1 MNNDE
6 KIIKLKQQIEEKRNK
21 LGKLKKFTP
30 ITNCILELDGVTT
43 NIQILSKE
51 KLALLLV
58 KLNLYKMS
66 MENLKMSFDK
76 IIISGYDIR
85 DWMSDIL
92 TKINIISYKE
102 EEQKLKIMENKL
114 IELLSS
120 EKKTELAID
129 EIEKML

>member
-21 LGKLKKFTP
+21 LGNLKRFTP
-30 ITNCILELDGVTT
+30 VTNCILELDGVTT

-66 MENLKMSFDK
+66 IKNLNMSFDK
-76 IIISGYDIR
+76 IIISGYDVR
-85 DWMSDIL
+85 DWIMDIL
-92 TKINIISYKE
+92 AKTDIIHYKE
-102 EEQKLKIMENKL
+102 EEQKLKTMEDKL
-114 IELLSS
+114 EKLLSN

-129 EIEKML
+129 EIAKML

>member
-6 KIIKLKQQIEEKRNK
+6 KIIKLKQQIEEKRK
-21 LGKLKKFTP
+21 SLAKAKRFTP
-30 ITNCILELDGVTT
+30 ITNCILELDGITT
-43 NIQILSKE
+43 NIQILPKE

-66 MENLKMSFDK
+66 IENLNMSLDE
-76 IIISGYDIR
+76 IIINGYNIG

-92 TKINIISYKE
+92 AKIDIISYKE
-102 EEQKLKIMENKL
+102 EEQKLKTMESKL
-114 IELLSS
+114 VELLSK

>member
-21 LGKLKKFTP
+21 LGNLKRFTP

-66 MENLKMSFDK
+66 IENLNMSFDK
-76 IIISGYDIR
+76 IMISGYDIR
-85 DWMSDIL
+85 DWIMDIL
-92 TKINIISYKE
+92 AKIDIISYKE
-102 EEQKLKIMENKL
+102 EEQKLKTMESKL
-114 IELLSS
+114 VELLSN

>member
-21 LGKLKKFTP
+21 LGNLKRFTP

-66 MENLKMSFDK
+66 IENLNMSFDK
-76 IIISGYDIR
+76 IMISGYDIR
-85 DWMSDIL
+85 DWMSDVL
-92 TKINIISYKE
+92 AKINVISYKE
-102 EEQKLKIMENKL
+102 EEQKLKTMESKL
-114 IELLSS
+114 VELLSN

>member
-6 KIIKLKQQIEEKRNK
+6 KIIKLKQQIEEKRTK
-21 LGKLKKFTP
+21 LGNLKRFTP
-30 ITNCILELDGVTT
+30 ITNCILELDGITT
-43 NIQILSKE
+43 NIQILPKE

-66 MENLKMSFDK
+66 MENLNMSLDE
-76 IIISGYDIR
+76 IIINGYNIG

-92 TKINIISYKE
+92 TKIDIISYKE
-102 EEQKLKIMENKL
+102 EEQKIKTMENKL
-114 IELLSS
+114 VELLSK

>member
-6 KIIKLKQQIEEKRNK
+6 KIIKLKQQIEEKRNE

-76 IIISGYDIR
+76 IIINGYDIR
-85 DWMSDIL
+85 DWMSDVL
-92 TKINIISYKE
+92 AKINIISYKE
-102 EEQKLKIMENKL
+102 EEQKLKTMENKL

>member
-6 KIIKLKQQIEEKRNK
+6 KIIKLKQQIEDKRTK
-21 LGKLKKFTP
+21 LGNLKRFTP
-30 ITNCILELDGVTT
+30 ITNCILELDGITT
-43 NIQILSKE
+43 NIQILPKE

-66 MENLKMSFDK
+66 IENLNMSLDE
-76 IIISGYDIR
+76 IIINGYNIG

-92 TKINIISYKE
+92 AKIDIISYKE
-102 EEQKLKIMENKL
+102 EEQKLKTMESKL
-114 IELLSS
+114 VELLSK

>member
-6 KIIKLKQQIEEKRNK
+6 KIIKLKQQIEEKRNE

-76 IIISGYDIR
+76 ITINGYDIR
-85 DWMSDIL
+85 DWMSDVL
-92 TKINIISYKE
+92 AKINVISYKE
-102 EEQKLKIMENKL
+102 EEQKLKTMENKL

>member
-6 KIIKLKQQIEEKRNK
+6 KIIKLKQQIEGKRK
-21 LGKLKKFTP
+21 SLAKAKRFTP
-30 ITNCILELDGVTT
+30 ITNCILELDGITT

-66 MENLKMSFDK
+66 IENLNMSLDE
-76 IIISGYDIR
+76 IIINGYNIGDWIR
-85 DWMSDIL
+85 DIL
-92 TKINIISYKE
+92 AKIDIISYKE
-102 EEQKLKIMENKL
+102 EEQKLKTMESKL
-114 IELLSS
+114 VELLSK

>member
-21 LGKLKKFTP
+21 LGNLKRFTP
-30 ITNCILELDGVTT
+30 ITNCILELDGITT

-51 KLALLLV
+51 KLALLLI

-66 MENLKMSFDK
+66 MENLNMSLDE
-76 IIISGYDIR
+76 IIINGYDVR
-85 DWMSDIL
+85 DWIIDIL
-92 TKINIISYKE
+92 AKIDIISYKE
-102 EEQKLKIMENKL
+102 EEQKLKTMESKL
-114 IELLSS
+114 VELLSK

>member
-6 KIIKLKQQIEEKRNK
+6 KIIKLKQQIEEKRK
-21 LGKLKKFTP
+21 SLSKAKKFVP
-30 ITNCILELDGVTT
+30 ITNCILELDGITT

-66 MENLKMSFDK
+66 MENLNMSFDK
-76 IIISGYDIR
+76 IIISGYDVR
-85 DWMSDIL
+85 DWIMDIL
-92 TKINIISYKE
+92 AKTDIIHYKE
-102 EEQKLKIMENKL
+102 EEQKLKTMEDKL
-114 IELLSS
+114 EKLLSN

-129 EIEKML
+129 EIAKML

>member
-6 KIIKLKQQIEEKRNK
+6 KIIKLKQQIEEKRTK
-21 LGKLKKFTP
+21 LGNLKRFTP
-30 ITNCILELDGVTT
+30 ITNCILELDGTTT

-66 MENLKMSFDK
+66 MENLNMSFDK
-76 IIISGYDIR
+76 IMISGYDVR
-85 DWMSDIL
+85 DWMNDIL
-92 TKINIISYKE
+92 AKIDIISYKE
-102 EEQKLKIMENKL
+102 EEQKLKTMESKL
-114 IELLSS
+114 VELLSK

>member
-21 LGKLKKFTP
+21 LGNLKRFTP
-30 ITNCILELDGVTT
+30 VTNCILELDGVTT

-66 MENLKMSFDK
+66 IENLNMSFDK
-76 IIISGYDIR
+76 IMISGYDVR
-85 DWMSDIL
+85 DWIMDIL
-92 TKINIISYKE
+92 AKTDIISYKE
-102 EEQKLKIMENKL
+102 EEQKLKTMESKL
-114 IELLSS
+114 VELLSN

>member
-6 KIIKLKQQIEEKRNK
+6 KIIKLKQQIQDKRNE
-21 LGKLKKFTP
+21 LGSLKKFTP

-43 NIQILSKE
+43 NIQILPKE

-66 MENLKMSFDK
+66 IENLNMSLDE
-76 IIISGYDIR
+76 IIINGYNIG

-92 TKINIISYKE
+92 TKIDIISYKE
-102 EEQKLKIMENKL
+102 EEQKLKTMESKL
-114 IELLSS
+114 VELLSK

>member
-6 KIIKLKQQIEEKRNK
+6 KIIKLKQQIEEKRNE

-30 ITNCILELDGVTT
+30 ITNCILELDSITT

-76 IIISGYDIR
+76 IIINGYDIR
-85 DWMSDIL
+85 DWMSDVL
-92 TKINIISYKE
+92 AKINVISYKE
-102 EEQKLKIMENKL
+102 EEQKLKTMENKL

>member
-21 LGKLKKFTP
+21 LGNVKRFTP
-30 ITNCILELDGVTT
+30 VTNCILELDGVTT

-66 MENLKMSFDK
+66 IENLNMSFDK
-76 IIISGYDIR
+76 IIISGYDVR
-85 DWMSDIL
+85 DWIMDIL
-92 TKINIISYKE
+92 AKTDIISYKE
-102 EEQKLKIMENKL
+102 EEQKLKTMESKL
-114 IELLSS
+114 VELLSN

>member
-6 KIIKLKQQIEEKRNK
+6 KIIKLKQQIEEKRNE

-76 IIISGYDIR
+76 IIINGYDIR
-85 DWMSDIL
+85 DWMSDVL
-92 TKINIISYKE
+92 AKINIISYKE

-114 IELLSS
+114 LELLSS

>member
-21 LGKLKKFTP
+21 LGNLKRFTP
-30 ITNCILELDGVTT
+30 ITNCILELDGITT

-51 KLALLLV
+51 KLALLLI
-58 KLNLYKMS
+58 KLNLFKMS
-66 MENLKMSFDK
+66 MENLNMSLDE
-76 IIISGYDIR
+76 IIINGYNIG

-92 TKINIISYKE
+92 TKIDIISYKE
-102 EEQKLKIMENKL
+102 EEQKLKTMESKL
-114 IELLSS
+114 VELLSK

>member
-6 KIIKLKQQIEEKRNK
+6 KIIKLKQQIEEKRNE

-58 KLNLYKMS
+58 KLNLYKIS

-76 IIISGYDIR
+76 IIINGYNIR
-85 DWMSDIL
+85 DWMSDVL
-92 TKINIISYKE
+92 AKINIISYKE
-102 EEQKLKIMENKL
+102 EEQKLKTMENKL

>member
-6 KIIKLKQQIEEKRNK
+6 KIIKLKQQIEGKRNK
-21 LGKLKKFTP
+21 LGNLKRFTP
-30 ITNCILELDGVTT
+30 ITNCILELDGITT
-43 NIQILSKE
+43 NIQILPKE

-58 KLNLYKMS
+58 KLNLFKMS
-66 MENLKMSFDK
+66 MENLNMSLDE
-76 IIISGYDIR
+76 IIINGYNIG

-92 TKINIISYKE
+92 AKIDIISYKE
-102 EEQKLKIMENKL
+102 EEQKLKTMESKL
-114 IELLSS
+114 VELLSK

>member
-6 KIIKLKQQIEEKRNK
+6 KIIKLKQQIEEKRTK
-21 LGKLKKFTP
+21 LGNLKRFTP
-30 ITNCILELDGVTT
+30 ITNCILELDGITT
-43 NIQILSKE
+43 NIQILPKE

-66 MENLKMSFDK
+66 IENLNMSLDE
-76 IIISGYDIR
+76 IVINGYNIG
-85 DWMSDIL
+85 DWMRDIL
-92 TKINIISYKE
+92 TKIDIISYKE
-102 EEQKLKIMENKL
+102 EEQKIKTMENKL
-114 IELLSS
+114 VELLSK

>member
-6 KIIKLKQQIEEKRNK
+6 KIIKLKQQIEEKRTK
-21 LGKLKKFTP
+21 LGNLKRFTP
-30 ITNCILELDGVTT
+30 ITNCILELDGTTT

-66 MENLKMSFDK
+66 MENLNMSFDK
-76 IIISGYDIR
+76 IMISGYDVR
-85 DWMSDIL
+85 DWMNDIL
-92 TKINIISYKE
+92 AKIDIISYKE
-102 EEQKLKIMENKL
+102 EEQKLKTMESKL
-114 IELLSS
+114 EKLLSN

-129 EIEKML
+129 EIAKML

>member
-21 LGKLKKFTP
+21 LGNVKRFTP
-30 ITNCILELDGVTT
+30 VTNCILELDGVTT

-66 MENLKMSFDK
+66 IENLNMSFDK
-76 IIISGYDIR
+76 IMISGYDVR
-85 DWMSDIL
+85 DWIMDIL
-92 TKINIISYKE
+92 AKTDIISYKE
-102 EEQKLKIMENKL
+102 EEQKLKTMESKL
-114 IELLSS
+114 VELLSN

>member
-6 KIIKLKQQIEEKRNK
+6 KIIKLKQQIEEKRNE

-43 NIQILSKE
+43 NIQILPKE

-85 DWMSDIL
+85 DWMSDVL
-92 TKINIISYKE
+92 AKINVISYKE
-102 EEQKLKIMENKL
+102 EEQKLKTMENKL

-129 EIEKML
+129 EIQKML

>member
-6 KIIKLKQQIEEKRNK
+6 KIIKLKQQIEDKRTK
-21 LGKLKKFTP
+21 LGNLKRFTP
-30 ITNCILELDGVTT
+30 ITNCILELDGITT
-43 NIQILSKE
+43 NIQILPKE

-66 MENLKMSFDK
+66 MEDLNMSFDK
-76 IIISGYDIR
+76 IMISGYDIR
-85 DWMSDIL
+85 DWIIDIL
-92 TKINIISYKE
+92 AKIDIISYKE
-102 EEQKLKIMENKL
+102 EEQKLKTMESKL
-114 IELLSS
+114 VELLSK

>member
-6 KIIKLKQQIEEKRNK
+6 KIIKLKQQIEGKRK
-21 LGKLKKFTP
+21 SLAKVKRFTP
-30 ITNCILELDGVTT
+30 ITNCILELDGITT
-43 NIQILSKE
+43 NIQILPKE

-66 MENLKMSFDK
+66 IENLNMSLDE
-76 IIISGYDIR
+76 IIINGYNIG

-92 TKINIISYKE
+92 AKIDIISYKE
-102 EEQKLKIMENKL
+102 EEQKLKTMESKL
-114 IELLSS
+114 VELLSK

>member
-21 LGKLKKFTP
+21 LGNLKRFTP
-30 ITNCILELDGVTT
+30 ITNCILELDGITT
-43 NIQILSKE
+43 NIQILPKE

-66 MENLKMSFDK
+66 MEDLNMSFDK
-76 IIISGYDIR
+76 IMISGYDIR
-85 DWMSDIL
+85 DWIIDIL
-92 TKINIISYKE
+92 AKIDIISYKE
-102 EEQKLKIMENKL
+102 EEQKLKTMESKL
-114 IELLSS
+114 VELLSK

>member
-21 LGKLKKFTP
+21 LGNLKRFTP
-30 ITNCILELDGVTT
+30 ITNCILELDGITT
-43 NIQILSKE
+43 NIQILPKE

-66 MENLKMSFDK
+66 MENLNMSLDE
-76 IIISGYDIR
+76 IIINGYDIR

-92 TKINIISYKE
+92 VKIDIISYKE
-102 EEQKLKIMENKL
+102 EEQKLKTMESKL
-114 IELLSS
+114 VELLSK

>member
-21 LGKLKKFTP
+21 LGNLKRFTP
-30 ITNCILELDGVTT
+30 ITNCILELDGITT
-43 NIQILSKE
+43 NIQILPKE

-66 MENLKMSFDK
+66 MENLNMSLDE
-76 IIISGYDIR
+76 IIINGYNIG

-92 TKINIISYKE
+92 AKIDIISYKE
-102 EEQKLKIMENKL
+102 EEQKLKTMESKL
-114 IELLSS
+114 VELLSK

>member
-6 KIIKLKQQIEEKRNK
+6 KIIKLKQQIEDKRTK
-21 LGKLKKFTP
+21 LGNLKRFTP
-30 ITNCILELDGVTT
+30 ITNCILELDGITT
-43 NIQILSKE
+43 NIQILPKE

-66 MENLKMSFDK
+66 IENLNMSLDE
-76 IIISGYDIR
+76 IIINGYNIG
-85 DWMSDIL
+85 DWMCDIL
-92 TKINIISYKE
+92 AKIDIISYKE
-102 EEQKLKIMENKL
+102 EEQKLKTMESKL
-114 IELLSS
+114 VELLSK

>member
-6 KIIKLKQQIEEKRNK
+6 KIIKLKQQIEERRNE

-85 DWMSDIL
+85 DWMSDVL
-92 TKINIISYKE
+92 GKINIISYKE
-102 EEQKLKIMENKL
+102 EEQKLKTMENKL

>member
-6 KIIKLKQQIEEKRNK
+6 KIIKLKQQIEDKRTK
-21 LGKLKKFTP
+21 LGNLKRFTP
-30 ITNCILELDGVTT
+30 ITNCILELDGITT
-43 NIQILSKE
+43 NIQILPKE
-51 KLALLLV
+51 KLALLLI

-66 MENLKMSFDK
+66 IENLNMSLDE
-76 IIISGYDIR
+76 IIINGYNIG

-92 TKINIISYKE
+92 AKIDIISYKE
-102 EEQKLKIMENKL
+102 EEQKLKTMESKL
-114 IELLSS
+114 VELLSK

>member
-6 KIIKLKQQIEEKRNK
+6 KIIKLKQQIEEKRTK
-21 LGKLKKFTP
+21 LGNLKRFTP
-30 ITNCILELDGVTT
+30 ITNCILELDGITT
-43 NIQILSKE
+43 NIQILPKE

-66 MENLKMSFDK
+66 MEDLNMSFDK
-76 IIISGYDIR
+76 IMISGYDIR
-85 DWMSDIL
+85 DWIIDIL
-92 TKINIISYKE
+92 AKIDIISYKE
-102 EEQKLKIMENKL
+102 EEQKLKTMESKL
-114 IELLSS
+114 VELLSK